1 MELTILDQK
10 FIKNWKSIDFTSWNE
25 SDIREDFVAPLLRL
39 LGYAKGTV
47 NDILREE
54 NLKLSKPYHRIG
66 RKQVAID
73 YVPTLRLKKF
83 WIIEAKPGKPKKMSF
98 DDYLQAHLYAN
109 HPEMQVRYIVM
120 CNGWEIRIYDA
131 LMSENWDDYL
141 YKSSK
146 EDCQNTFTDIKN
158 FLHQK
163 TMGKALRSQ
172 ILAAIKESLLIEID
186 VNEAES
192 LKKEVVRMYFDAL
205 PKIRENAQEL
215 KMAAW
220 EAREKEDN
228 EQLSKLSFERLCELF
243 NTPTGIAPHI
253 SERMVKKFQD
263 VNQEKID
270 DLIKKVCSTYRGRV
284 SSAFRVHIVYVLCR
298 LIEEGIQVKS
308 SSYSKGVEASLSEL
322 VTANMKYW
330 HHGELGN
337 RMDQVSYALCHLD
350 NICIRV
356 AYKICNRSLMEP
368 LTEILIAKKRSL
380 SAEDFIKESPSV
392 SEDMIGAFNLVNR
405 LLWYKF
411 RGEETKQIWDIIWA
425 LEEFEEVI
433 DKIPTKLFPNNDGLL
448 YRFDLYGKNQDMLSL
463 GTWDYLSR
471 FKDRITLSSDLMSI
485 VDLSREEV
493 LENIPQPLSKPENWK
508 KPDDDMIELMR
519 ELIDKISKQK

>member
-10 FIKNWKSIDFTSWNE
+10 FIKNWKSLDFTSWNE

-172 ILAAIKESLLIEID
+172 ILTTIKESLLIEID
-186 VNEAES
+186 ESEAES
-192 LKKEVVRMYFDAL
+192 FKKEVVRMYFDAL
-205 PKIRENAQEL
+205 PKIRKNAQEL
-215 KMAAW
+215 KITAW
-220 EAREKEDN
+220 EEREKEND
-228 EQLSKLSFERLCELF
+228 ELLAKLSFEELCEVF
-243 NTPTGIAPHI
+243 NSPTNIAPHI
-253 SERMVKKFQD
+253 SEWMVKKFRD
-263 VNQEKID
+263 SNQQEID
-270 DLIKKVCSTYRGRV
+270 NLMVKVSTTYRSRV
-284 SSAFRVHIVYVLCR
+284 RSAFRVHIVYVLCR
-298 LIEEGIQVKS
+298 LIEEGIQVQPSTYTKS
-308 SSYSKGVEASLSEL
+308 IEASLDEL
-322 VTANMKYW
+322 VKANMNYW
-330 HHGELGN
+330 GYEELGKQA
-337 RMDQVSYALCHLD
+337 DQVSYALCHLD
-350 NICIRV
+350 NVCIRV
-356 AYKICNRSLMEP
+356 AYKICNRSLMGA
-368 LTEILIAKKRSL
+368 LTEILIAKKRTL

-392 SEDMIGAFNLVNR
+392 AEDMIGAFNMVNR
-405 LLWYKF
+405 LFWQKF
-411 RGEETKQIWDIIWA
+411 SKGNSKQIWNIIWG
-425 LEEFEEVI
+425 LEELEEVI
-433 DKIPTKLFPNNDGLL
+433 DRIPEKKYPKDDGLF
-448 YRFDLYGKNQDMLSL
+448 YRLDHYGKDQDMLSL
-463 GTWDYLSR
+463 GTWDYLGR
-471 FKDRITLSSDLMSI
+471 FKDRITLNPDLMNI
-485 VDLSREEV
+485 VSLSREEV
-493 LENIPQPLSKPENWK
+493 LRKIPQPLPKPNDWK
-508 KPDDDMIELMR
+508 KPDDILIKLMH
-519 ELIDKISKQK
+519 ELIVKISEKR